1 MTPVQWEPKIVKWG
15 RKSGFIGPKG
25 PEAKAYQLASGPG
38 KHSGGAGK
46 AARRKLRMWNIS
58 PKNR

>member
-1 MTPVQWEPKIVKWG
+1 MEPDRWEPKIVKWG
-15 RKSGFIGPKG
+15 RKSGFIGLKG

-38 KHSGGAGK
+38 KNSGGVGRP
-46 AARRKLRMWNIS
+46 ARRKKRPWNVP